1 MEANQISRDYRINE
15 EIWTPEVR
23 LIDET
28 GRQLGIFS
36 IREALRLAQERDL
49 DLVEVAPNA
58 SPPVCRLLNYGKFLY
73 ERAKK
78 EREARK
84 AQKVTE
90 IKEIRMRPKI
100 GEHDINVKLRRVRE
114 FLDEGAKVKI
124 RVRFRGREMS
134 YQELGRKLLDDI
146 AARLADVAMVEQ
158 EPHMEGPTMLMLV
171 TSKAKAT
178 GGGSASKSTEDSQ
191 GKPQ

>member
-36 IREALRLAQERDL
+36 IRDALRLAQERDL

-178 GGGSASKSTEDSQ
+178 SAGSASKSIGDSQ
-191 GKPQ
+191 SKQE